1 MARYDAVAD
10 WYEREFSEAPV
21 VRDAAVRLLGA
32 GRGRLIDVAC
42 GVGSHDQAFAELGWA
57 VTGVDES
64 AEQLRYARERG
75 VHAVQADAA
84 ALPFGDAAFD
94 AAICIWLHTDTDDF
108 AGILR
113 EIRRVLHPGA
123 PFVYI
128 GGHPCFVGPHARFIR
143 ARGVPELH
151 PGYDSPGPY
160 HDAPGINPEG
170 LRAKVGA
177 FHLPLQDFLT
187 AFLDAGFSLERFE
200 ELGLDLYP
208 YMVATRWR

>member
-32 GRGRLIDVAC
+32 GSGRLIDVAC
-42 GVGSHDQAFAELGWA
+42 GVGSHDPAFAELGWD

-75 VHAVQADAA
+75 VAVVEADAA
-84 ALPFGDAAFD
+84 ALPFDDESFD
-94 AAICIWLHTDTDDF
+94 AAICIWLHMDADDF
-108 AGILR
+108 AAVLR
-113 EIRRVLHPGA
+113 EIGRVLRPDA
-123 PFVYI
+123 PLVYI

-143 ARGVPELH
+143 AWGLPELH
-151 PGYDSPGPY
+151 PGYDTPGRY
-160 HDAPGINPEG
+160 HEAPGINPEG

-177 FHLPLQDFLT
+177 VHLPLQDFLG

-200 ELGLDLYP
+200 ELSIDLYP